1 MVSAAE
7 AMLFVLYNAKRY
19 DFREECRDGIQYG
32 VLAYSPSKEKE
43 IEIGALLGGQN

>member
-7 AMLFVLYNAKRY
+7 AMLFVLYNAKRC
-19 DFREECRDGIQYG
+19 DFRKECRDRIQYG

-43 IEIGALLGGQN
+43 IEIRALLEGQN